1 MKREKPDASF
11 KGVSKLFVLAYEHGD
26 ANYVNEYLI
35 NIFFQKLQLK
45 NTTLK
50 LKVEIFMIK

>member
-26 ANYVNEYLI
+26 ANYVNEKTFNKYFLPKI
-35 NIFFQKLQLK
+35 TIEKYN
-45 NTTLK
+45 
-50 LKVEIFMIK
+50 VEIEVRNL